1 MADSNGHEVE
11 RSKEPRRVE
20 CVLHR
25 EEMDVLQKAVS
36 DTQKTITDTQRDVAA
51 TRVDVGKSSGK
62 YASMMWFLGAVG
74 AILGA
79 MLTMI
84 LSKTSSIESL
94 LSDNKVLLMQHSE
107 RIDGLRKE
115 VDEIKTRNTYIDQ
128 QQLQKAGGKE

>member
-1 MADSNGHEVE
+1 
-11 RSKEPRRVE
+11 
-20 CVLHR
+20 
-25 EEMDVLQKAVS
+25 MDVLQKAVS